1 MVVLIVVASWL
12 AFTISCGGP
21 QPAVGRRVIVVGVD
35 GLDWRVLDQL
45 IEQGRLP
52 HMERFLDRAASGRL
66 ITLAPTSS
74 PVIWASVATG
84 KLPNKHGITG
94 FTSAARASGDQVP
107 FTSNLRRAQ
116 PLWNILGE
124 RERRVAVVG
133 WWTTWPAEPVNGV
146 MVSDRMQYNRFNL
159 WFGAERAGGDLPAQT
174 HPPELFADLV
184 SAAKDAEEVEEE
196 FFERFAGE
204 GPRPSFDRDLHDPW
218 YELLLAYARDRAYAE
233 MLDRVLRDESFDF
246 VAYYINGTDI
256 ASHYFWKYLYPE
268 EWDEPIPPAD
278 MQLYGDV
285 IARYYAYVDESIA
298 PLLAQADEDCLVI
311 LLSDHGFVSGH
322 RPDTPH
328 ISGTHTYSAPPG
340 IIALAG
346 LGVPAGVELGRTT
359 VMDIAPTVLHA
370 VGEAVGR
377 DMDGSVMPVVA
388 ALEPDRP
395 ASFVETYEKGVA
407 QDAAP
412 VTTEYDEAILEKLRA
427 LGYIEGGN

>member
-1 MVVLIVVASWL
+1 MTLSL
-12 AFTISCGGP
+12 ALAVSCGGP
-21 QPAVGRRVIVVGVD
+21 PPPARTRVIVVGVD

-52 HMERFLDRAASGRL
+52 NIQRFLEGAASGRL

-94 FTSAARASGDQVP
+94 FTAAARSADDQIP
-107 FTSNLRRAQ
+107 FTSNLRKAQ
-116 PLWNILGE
+116 ALWNILGE
-124 RERRVAVVG
+124 LERRVAVVG

-184 SAAKDAEEVEEE
+184 SAAKDTEELEEE
-196 FFERFAGE
+196 FFDRFVGDGA
-204 GPRPSFDRDLHDPW
+204 RPSFDRDLHDPW

-233 MLDRVLRDESFDF
+233 MLERILRDESFDF
-246 VAYYINGTDI
+246 VAYYVNGTDI

-268 EWDEPIPPAD
+268 DWDEPIPPAEL
-278 MQLYGDV
+278 QLYGDV
-285 IARYYAYVDESIA
+285 IARYYVYVDESIA
-298 PLLAQADEDCLVI
+298 PLLAEADENCLVV
-311 LLSDHGFVSGH
+311 LMSDHGFVSGH

-346 LGVPAGVELGRTT
+346 GGIPAGAELGRTT
-359 VMDIAPTVLHA
+359 VMDIAPTILHA

-377 DMDGSVMPVVA
+377 DMDGKVMQVVA

-395 ASFVETYEKGVA
+395 VSFVDSYETG
-407 QDAAP
+407 AAPDEAGP

-427 LGYIEGGN
+427 LGYIDGGG